1 MFLLSAVALLSL
13 AFRPP
18 PTVARHKSFNLKGRP
33 EIQIASN
40 NVNVRVYASDR
51 KDSQGFLNW
60 RTSRWV
66 WCVTTAAISQNCE

>member
-1 MFLLSAVALLSL
+1 MFLRSAVVRFSL

-18 PTVARHKSFNLKGRP
+18 PTVVGHERFNLKGRP
-33 EIQIASN
+33 EIQAASN
-40 NVNVRVYASDR
+40 NVNVRVDASDR
-51 KDSQGFLNW
+51 KDSQRFLNW